1 MSSAVIS
8 VPIGRVN
15 GPDAL
20 RCDDILAVEEALEIR
35 LGSRSLSITMRTP
48 GNDAELAAGF
58 LFSEGIIRDA
68 SQIRLILEAADGN
81 PNIVRVELADST
93 PPVSIQSQRSFAMT
107 SACGVC

>member
-1 MSSAVIS
+1 M
-8 VPIGRVN
+8 R
-15 GPDAL
+15 
-20 RCDDILAVEEALEIR
+20 RILAVEEALEIR

-107 SACGVC
+107 SACGVCGKSSLDDLKSRF